1 MSLLFKNNATG
12 RLKANTTA
20 VTTLI
25 TLDTGEGARFP
36 QPAAGDWFQVTLE
49 DRREGKVEICRCT
62 ARSADNLTV
71 LRAQEG
77 TVAQS
82 FLAGAIVSNRFTAQT
97 LQDILDAV
105 AWDKPTTDAR
115 FINASGDAMTGPL
128 TVLAPVAAMEPTTK
142 QYVDAKPGFP
152 DAPND
157 TNMYG
162 RQANAWIVAVRAS
175 DYTDAIVLAKV
186 KNVDGAGSGL
196 DADLLDGQHGTYYA
210 TATDL
215 IAVDNQT
222 DINTANIATLTTSLS
237 TKADI
242 NSPALTGV
250 PTAPTASAGTNSQQL
265 ATTEFVMSSI
275 TTSGGFPEAPN
286 DGGIYSRQSLGW
298 RDISPD
304 LFGKVAKT
312 GDTMTGH
319 LGLPTGPAAANAVR
333 KDYVDGVVA
342 PKVNRAGDTMT
353 GDLAINKVNPAL
365 VLDKQATGELNYI
378 LGRMGLKNRWRFD
391 LGNNMPE
398 SGGNVGSD
406 VSLYRY
412 DDAGNPIGGSV
423 LTINRI
429 DGVVQMS
436 LGATSLTPAPGSNST
451 SVATTAFVTGAIAGK
466 ADLAS
471 PILTGDPKAPTPA
484 KGDNDTSIAT
494 TAFVANTL
502 GSTPVMPAPDYNLA
516 PVGADG
522 VANLN
527 ILTAAGWAPKMYGPN
542 NPNLPVPGTYW
553 YIQTLVYAGPS
564 YLTQVAYPYSSSFN
578 TYGIMT
584 RACDNNVWGPWRG
597 QVAPGAVEMFARS
610 TPPEGWL
617 KANGALLSRTTY
629 AALFAAIGTAFG
641 AGDGST
647 TFALPDLRGVF
658 LRGLDDGKGID
669 VGRTLGTAQE
679 DGIASH
685 THSVAAIATGYV
697 SADHTHVASGTTGG
711 NSVSHTHTFSD
722 ASSATGTGS
731 ANHTHASLPL
741 YYGTTRTPANNNAGS
756 AIANL
761 GTNTSASGAAH
772 THTVAVSGTTGG
784 NSVSHTHTFSDTT
797 TGISVNHTH
806 TVPATNTGA
815 NTGAV
820 IETRPRN
827 IALLA
832 CIKF

>member
-20 VTTLI
+20 ATTLI

-128 TVLAPVAAMEPTTK
+128 TVLAPVTAMEPTTK

-157 TNMYG
+157 ANMYG
-162 RQANAWIVAVRAS
+162 RQANAWIVAVRAA
-175 DYTDAIVLAKV
+175 DYTAADVLTKI
-186 KNVDGAGSGL
+186 KSVDGTGSGL
-196 DADLLDGQHGTYYA
+196 DADLLDGQSSAYYA

-222 DINTANIATLTTSLS
+222 DINTANIATLTTGLS
-237 TKADI
+237 TKANID
-242 NSPALTGV
+242 SPALTGV
-250 PTAPTASAGTNSQQL
+250 PTAPTPSQGTNTQQL

-286 DGGIYSRQSLGW
+286 DGGIYGRQSLGW

-319 LGLPTGPAAANAVR
+319 LALPTGPAAANAVR
-333 KDYVDGVVA
+333 KDYVDGLVA

-353 GDLAINKVNPAL
+353 GN
-365 VLDKQATGELNYI
+365 
-378 LGRMGLKNRWRFD
+378 
-391 LGNNMPE
+391 
-398 SGGNVGSD
+398 
-406 VSLYRY
+406 
-412 DDAGNPIGGSV
+412 
-423 LTINRI
+423 LTINAVGPVLYLDAIGTAAQAQPFNLKR
-429 DGVVQMS
+429 DGVLRWFGYMQSGAASGFGIGRCDDSGAFIDSPFLIDRQTGNVS
-436 LGATSLTPAPGSNST
+436 LPIGSTTLTRPAGSNDT
-451 SVATTAFVTGAIAGK
+451 SVATTAFVVGAIASK
-466 ADLAS
+466 APLAD
-471 PILTGDPKAPTPA
+471 PIFTGDPKAPTPA

-494 TAFVANTL
+494 TAFVAGSL
-502 GSTPVMPAPDYNLA
+502 GSTPVIPAPDYNLA

-522 VANLN
+522 VVDLN
-527 ILTAAGWAPKMYGPN
+527 TIRTPGWAPKMYGPN
-542 NPNLPVPGTYW
+542 NPNLPMPGTYW
-553 YIQTLVYAGPS
+553 YIQTVA
-564 YLTQVAYPYSSSFN
+564 YLAPGYVSQVAYPYAASGAPA
-578 TYGIMT
+578 GIMI
-584 RACDNNVWGPWRG
+584 RACDNNVWGPWNG
-597 QVAPGAVEMFARS
+597 QVPAGAVEMFARS
-610 TPPEGWL
+610 TPPVGWL
-617 KANGALLSRTTY
+617 KANGATVNRVTY
-629 AALFAAIGTAFG
+629 AALFAAIGGTFG

-647 TFALPDLRGVF
+647 TFQLPDLRGVF

-685 THSVAAIATGYV
+685 THSVAAINTGYV

-741 YYGTTRTPANNNAGS
+741 YDGTTRTPANNNAGS

-797 TGISVNHTH
+797 TGISVNHVH
-806 TVPATNTGA
+806 TIPATNTGA